1 MKRGPSSILESTIS
15 LTPHE
20 PSKLESLLSEIL
32 LQIFS
37 NLDPVHSTCF
47 GLASKR
53 FYPIHCELHGSVK
66 LTRVAEDGEKRELRK
81 LLDGWKGT
89 WLMWNSVRG
98 KWVCPIFYG
107 VLLKERREKWEVKRK
122 DMRAREERRLEESEG
137 IERRVRVREM
147 ARSKEA
153 EEKRK

>member
-1 MKRGPSSILESTIS
+1 
-15 LTPHE
+15 
-20 PSKLESLLSEIL
+20 
-32 LQIFS
+32 
-37 NLDPVHSTCF
+37 
-47 GLASKR
+47 
-53 FYPIHCELHGSVK
+53 
-66 LTRVAEDGEKRELRK
+66 
-81 LLDGWKGT
+81 
-89 WLMWNSVRG
+89 MWNSVRG